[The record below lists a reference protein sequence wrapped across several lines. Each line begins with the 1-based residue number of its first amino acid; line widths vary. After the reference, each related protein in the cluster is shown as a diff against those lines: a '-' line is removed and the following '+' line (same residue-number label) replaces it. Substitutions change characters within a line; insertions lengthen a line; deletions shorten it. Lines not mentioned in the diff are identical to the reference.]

1 MDAHSES
8 RQEILVAASVNLT
21 TVKYILVAA
30 KAKLTVARNLIIKG
44 LAEQPE
50 LTRCSE
56 NAFSLQ

>member
-8 RQEILVAASVNLT
+8 RQEILAGASVNLT

-30 KAKLTVARNLIIKG
+30 KAKLAVARSLIIKG

-50 LTRCSE
+50 LTRYSE